1 MKKVLL
7 SLLLLLT
14 LSGCAHI
21 HMENSREEPVAL
33 QPRESLTTKIPELDG
48 PAITIAV
55 YGFQDK
61 TGQMKPNDKLAVFS
75 KAVTQGAE
83 VFLIKSLQD
92 SKNWFKVVERVGLD
106 NLIKERQLIR
116 NQREVYEGKDARPLK
131 PMTVAGVMIEGG
143 IIGYD
148 SNIRS
153 GGNGARFLG
162 IGGSQQY
169 RVDEIVISMRLI
181 SVNSGEVLLTSA
193 VSKTI
198 YSTQHNVG
206 VLRFVD
212 AGTKALELENG
223 MALNEPTT
231 YAVRVAIEQ
240 AVHDMIIEGEK
251 KGIWRFK
258 KPKPVVEQS
267 TPTVNAVPEKP
278 EEKKDEL
285 VQPQTSQAPQGAP
298 EPVPAAPIEPVGG
311 KSNEAIPGVE
321 PKKEEKVTRIVPIK
335 PEHLVVIDEKTE
347 AKAET
352 KTIIPSQELKSN
364 AELFAPRYL
373 AQDAFVYKEAN
384 EKSQR
389 TWLLKKGTELTII
402 SPGPEGWHL
411 VRDAEKRKGFVKQDV
426 LTNKQQ

>member
-1 MKKVLL
+1 MKRVLL
-7 SLLLLLT
+7 SLLIATT
-14 LSGCAHI
+14 LSGCATI
-21 HMENSREEPVAL
+21 HMEAGKEEPVAL
-33 QPRESLTTKIPELDG
+33 LPRENLTTKIPELDG
-48 PAITIAV
+48 PAIAIAV
-55 YGFQDK
+55 YGFTDK

-169 RVDEIVISMRLI
+169 RVDEITISMRLI
-181 SVNSGEVLLTSA
+181 SVNSGEVLITTA

-198 YSTQHNVG
+198 FSTQHNVG

-223 MALNEPTT
+223 QALNEPTT

-240 AVHDMIIEGEK
+240 AVYDMIVEGEK

-258 KPKPVVEQS
+258 KP
-267 TPTVNAVPEKP
+267 AAAARPEGVKV
-278 EEKKDEL
+278 EEKKDVVVQTQPISETKPEAVL
-285 VQPQTSQAPQGAP
+285 VPRVT
-298 EPVPAAPIEPVGG
+298 PIVTKEV
-311 KSNEAIPGVE
+311 
-321 PKKEEKVTRIVPIK
+321 KKEEPAPVADLK
-335 PEHLVVIDEKTE
+335 PVVSK
-347 AKAET
+347 
-352 KTIIPSQELKSN
+352 QELKIEPKPLFGQRKLKE
-364 AELFAPRYL
+364 AEYI
-373 AQDAFVYKEAN
+373 YKEPD
-384 EKSQR
+384 EKSQK
-389 TWLLKKGTELTII
+389 TWMFKKGAVVNVVQ
-402 SPGPEGWHL
+402 PGPEGWL
-411 VRDAEKRKGFVKQDV
+411 RITDSEKRGGWIRTEQLEEVK
-426 LTNKQQ
+426 

>member
-1 MKKVLL
+1 MKRVLL
-7 SLLLLLT
+7 SFIMAT
-14 LSGCAHI
+14 VLSGCAHVN
-21 HMENSREEPVAL
+21 MESGKEEPVAL
-33 QPRESLTTKIPELDG
+33 KPKENLTAKIPELDG
-48 PAITIAV
+48 PPITIAV

-116 NQREVYEGKDARPLK
+116 NQREVYEGKDAKPLK

-153 GGNGARFLG
+153 GGSGARFLG

-181 SVNSGEVLLTSA
+181 SVNSGEVLLTNA

-198 YSTQHNVG
+198 FSTQHNVG

-212 AGTKALELENG
+212 AGTQALELENG
-223 MALNEPTT
+223 QALNEPTT

-240 AVHDMIIEGEK
+240 AVYDMIVEGEK
-251 KGIWRFK
+251 KGIWRYK
-258 KPKPVVEQS
+258 KPGQAEVKKEEIKEEPKVE
-267 TPTVNAVPEKP
+267 VKV
-278 EEKKDEL
+278 EEKKDVV
-285 VQPQTSQAPQGAP
+285 VQPHPISETKP
-298 EPVPAAPIEPVGG
+298 EAVLVPRVTPI
-311 KSNEAIPGVE
+311 IT
-321 PKKEEKVTRIVPIK
+321 KEEKK
-335 PEHLVVIDEKTE
+335 DVVVQSQTQSQTKTE
-347 AKAET
+347 TAPSAAAEVKKEQAKDPVDLFGT
-352 KTIIPSQELKSN
+352 RLLK
-364 AELFAPRYL
+364 E
-373 AQDAFVYKEAN
+373 DAYVYKEADD
-384 EKSQR
+384 KSQR
-389 TWLLKKGTELTII
+389 TWQLKKGTELTII

-426 LTNKQQ
+426 LTNKQ

>member
-1 MKKVLL
+1 MLM
-7 SLLLLLT
+7 LT
-14 LSGCAHI
+14 LSGCAHV
-21 HMENSREEPVAL
+21 HMEAGKEDPVTL
-33 QPRESLTTKIPELDG
+33 LPRESLTSKIPELDG
-48 PAITIAV
+48 PPITIAV

-61 TGQMKPNDKLAVFS
+61 TGQMKANDRIAVFS

-106 NLIKERQLIR
+106 NLVKERQLIR
-116 NQREVYEGKDARPLK
+116 NQREVYEGKDAKPLK

-181 SVNSGEVLLTSA
+181 SVNSGEVLLTTA

-198 YSTQHNVG
+198 FSTQHNVG

-240 AVHDMIIEGEK
+240 AVYDMIVEGEK
-251 KGIWRFK
+251 RGIWRYK
-258 KPKPVVEQS
+258 KP
-267 TPTVNAVPEKP
+267 ALAARPEDL
-278 EEKKDEL
+278 KKE
-285 VQPQTSQAPQGAP
+285 
-298 EPVPAAPIEPVGG
+298 
-311 KSNEAIPGVE
+311 E
-321 PKKEEKVTRIVPIK
+321 PKKEVVKVEEKKEVVVQPQPKVSAPVVEAKVEEKKAEPNALFGQRKLKEAEFIYKDPNNKSQKTWMFKKDSVVNVVQPGSEGWVKVIDREKRGGWILNDRLEKV
-335 PEHLVVIDEKTE
+335 D
-347 AKAET
+347 
-352 KTIIPSQELKSN
+352 
-364 AELFAPRYL
+364 
-373 AQDAFVYKEAN
+373 
-384 EKSQR
+384 
-389 TWLLKKGTELTII
+389 
-402 SPGPEGWHL
+402 
-411 VRDAEKRKGFVKQDV
+411 
-426 LTNKQQ
+426 

>member
-1 MKKVLL
+1 MKRILL
-7 SLLLLLT
+7 SLLIATT
-14 LSGCAHI
+14 LSGCATI
-21 HMENSREEPVAL
+21 HMEAGKEEPVAL
-33 QPRESLTTKIPELDG
+33 LPRENLTTKIPELDG
-48 PAITIAV
+48 PAIAIAV
-55 YGFQDK
+55 YGFTDK

-169 RVDEIVISMRLI
+169 RVDEITISMRLI
-181 SVNSGEVLLTSA
+181 SVNSGEVLITTA

-198 YSTQHNVG
+198 FSTQHNVG

-223 MALNEPTT
+223 QALNEPTT

-240 AVHDMIIEGEK
+240 AVYDMIVEGEK
-251 KGIWRFK
+251 KGIWRYK
-258 KPKPVVEQS
+258 KPAAPARPEEVKVEEVKAEPKVEVKVEEKKEDVAQPLPKISAPVVEAKVEAKPAEPRPLFGQRRLKEAEFIYKEPNDKS
-267 TPTVNAVPEKP
+267 QKTWQFKKGTVV
-278 EEKKDEL
+278 DV
-285 VQPQTSQAPQGAP
+285 VQ
-298 EPVPAAPIEPVGG
+298 
-311 KSNEAIPGVE
+311 PGVE
-321 PKKEEKVTRIVPIK
+321 GWVRVT
-335 PEHLVVIDEKTE
+335 D
-347 AKAET
+347 
-352 KTIIPSQELKSN
+352 S
-364 AELFAPRYL
+364 
-373 AQDAFVYKEAN
+373 
-384 EKSQR
+384 
-389 TWLLKKGTELTII
+389 
-402 SPGPEGWHL
+402 
-411 VRDAEKRKGFVKQDV
+411 EKRGGWIRVEQMEEVK
-426 LTNKQQ
+426 

>member
-1 MKKVLL
+1 MKRVLL
-7 SLLLLLT
+7 SLLIVT
-14 LSGCAHI
+14 ALSGCATI
-21 HMENSREEPVAL
+21 HMDASREEPVAL

-181 SVNSGEVLLTSA
+181 SVNSGEVLLTTA

-198 YSTQHNVG
+198 FSTQHNVG

-240 AVHDMIIEGEK
+240 AVYDMIVEGEK
-251 KGIWRFK
+251 KGIWRYK
-258 KPKPVVEQS
+258 KVV
-267 TPTVNAVPEKP
+267 PAVVKEEIKV
-278 EEKKDEL
+278 EEKKDVVVEPQPITETKPEAVL
-285 VQPQTSQAPQGAP
+285 VPRVVPIVKKEEVKVEEKKDVVVQPQT
-298 EPVPAAPIEPVGG
+298 
-311 KSNEAIPGVE
+311 KSE
-321 PKKEEKVTRIVPIK
+321 T
-335 PEHLVVIDEKTE
+335 KTE
-347 AKAET
+347 AV
-352 KTIIPSQELKSN
+352 PSTATEVKKEQPKDPVDLFGTRVLK
-364 AELFAPRYL
+364 E
-373 AQDAFVYKEAN
+373 DAYVYKEAD

>member
-1 MKKVLL
+1 MDAGK
-7 SLLLLLT
+7 
-14 LSGCAHI
+14 
-21 HMENSREEPVAL
+21 EEPVAL
-33 QPRESLTTKIPELDG
+33 QPRESLTTKIPDLDG
-48 PAITIAV
+48 PPITIAV

-116 NQREVYEGKDARPLK
+116 NQREVYEGKDAKPLK

-181 SVNSGEVLLTSA
+181 SVNSGEVLLTTA

-198 YSTQHNVG
+198 FSTQHNVG
-206 VLRFVD
+206 MLRFVD

-240 AVHDMIIEGEK
+240 AVYDMIVEGEK
-251 KGIWRFK
+251 KGIWRYK
-258 KPKPVVEQS
+258 KPVPAVVKEE
-267 TPTVNAVPEKP
+267 PKIEVKV
-278 EEKKDEL
+278 EEKKDVVVEPQPISETKPEAVL
-285 VQPQTSQAPQGAP
+285 VSKVVPIALAEIKKEEVKAEEKKDVVVQPQT
-298 EPVPAAPIEPVGG
+298 
-311 KSNEAIPGVE
+311 KS
-321 PKKEEKVTRIVPIK
+321 
-335 PEHLVVIDEKTE
+335 
-347 AKAET
+347 ET
-352 KTIIPSQELKSN
+352 KTQALPGAATEVKKEQPKDPVDLFGTRILK
-364 AELFAPRYL
+364 E
-373 AQDAFVYKEAN
+373 DAYVYKEAD

-389 TWLLKKGTELTII
+389 TWQLKKGTELTII

>member
-1 MKKVLL
+1 
-7 SLLLLLT
+7 
-14 LSGCAHI
+14 
-21 HMENSREEPVAL
+21 MEASKEEPVTL
-33 QPRESLTTKIPELDG
+33 QPRESLTTKIPDLDG
-48 PAITIAV
+48 PPITIAV

-61 TGQMKPNDKLAVFS
+61 TGQMKPSDRLALFS

-106 NLIKERQLIR
+106 NLVKERQLIR

-181 SVNSGEVLLTSA
+181 SVNSGEVLLTTA

-198 YSTQHNVG
+198 FSTQHNVG

-240 AVHDMIIEGEK
+240 AVYDMIVEGEK
-251 KGIWRFK
+251 KGLWRYK
-258 KPKPVVEQS
+258 KPAGAS
-267 TPTVNAVPEKP
+267 RPEEVKV
-278 EEKKDEL
+278 EEKKDVV
-285 VQPQTSQAPQGAP
+285 VQSQTKP
-298 EPVPAAPIEPVGG
+298 ETKTEAAPRAAAEV
-311 KSNEAIPGVE
+311 
-321 PKKEEKVTRIVPIK
+321 KKEEPRP
-335 PEHLVVIDEKTE
+335 
-347 AKAET
+347 
-352 KTIIPSQELKSN
+352 
-364 AELFAPRYL
+364 LFGQRRL
-373 AQDAFVYKEAN
+373 KEA
-384 EKSQR
+384 EFIYKDATDKSQK
-389 TWLLKKGTELTII
+389 TWQFKKGTVVDVVQ
-402 SPGPEGWHL
+402 PGSEGW
-411 VRDAEKRKGFVKQDV
+411 VRVVDSEKRGGWVMNDRLEKID
-426 LTNKQQ
+426 

>member
-1 MKKVLL
+1 MKRLLL
-7 SLLLLLT
+7 SLLIVST
-14 LSGCAHI
+14 LSGCATI
-21 HMENSREEPVAL
+21 HMEAAKEEPVAL
-33 QPRESLTTKIPELDG
+33 KPRENLTTKIPQLDG
-48 PAITIAV
+48 PPIAIAV

-61 TGQMKPNDKLAVFS
+61 TGQMKPNDRLAVFS

-169 RVDEIVISMRLI
+169 RVDEIVISLRLI
-181 SVNSGEVLLTSA
+181 SVNSGEVLLTNA

-223 MALNEPTT
+223 QALNEPTT
-231 YAVRVAIEQ
+231 YAVRVSIEQ
-240 AVHDMIIEGEK
+240 AVYDMIVEGEK
-251 KGIWRFK
+251 KGLWRFK
-258 KPKPVVEQS
+258 NPVIQTAPVV
-267 TPTVNAVPEKP
+267 K

-285 VQPQTSQAPQGAP
+285 VQTQTSQTPAAVEKPADSAPAP
-298 EPVPAAPIEPVGG
+298 VEPVQRENNEGNKIE
-311 KSNEAIPGVE
+311 NTVE
-321 PKKEEKVTRIVPIK
+321 DKKVEIK
-335 PEHLVVIDEKTE
+335 LPMYLKTD
-347 AKAET
+347 
-352 KTIIPSQELKSN
+352 S
-364 AELFAPRYL
+364 
-373 AQDAFVYKEAN
+373 FVYKEPN

-389 TWLLKKGTELTII
+389 TWQLKKGTEFNII
-402 SPGPEGWHL
+402 SPGPEGWYY
-411 VRDAEKRKGFVKQDV
+411 VVDAEKRKGYVRTDV
-426 LTNKQQ
+426 LSEHKP

>member
-1 MKKVLL
+1 MKRVLL
-7 SLLLLLT
+7 SLLVLLT
-14 LSGCAHI
+14 LSGCATI
-21 HMENSREEPVAL
+21 HMDASREEPVAL

-181 SVNSGEVLLTSA
+181 SVNSGEVLLTTA

-198 YSTQHNVG
+198 FSTQHNVG

-240 AVHDMIIEGEK
+240 AVYDMIVEGEK
-251 KGIWRFK
+251 KGIWRYK
-258 KPKPVVEQS
+258 KVVPPVVKEE
-267 TPTVNAVPEKP
+267 VKVEEVKVEEVKVEEVKVEEVKV
-278 EEKKDEL
+278 EEKKDVV
-285 VQPQTSQAPQGAP
+285 VQPQT
-298 EPVPAAPIEPVGG
+298 
-311 KSNEAIPGVE
+311 KS
-321 PKKEEKVTRIVPIK
+321 
-335 PEHLVVIDEKTE
+335 
-347 AKAET
+347 ET
-352 KTIIPSQELKSN
+352 KTQTVPSAAAEVKKAPADLFGTRVLK
-364 AELFAPRYL
+364 E
-373 AQDAFVYKEAN
+373 DAYVYKEADD
-384 EKSQR
+384 KSQR
-389 TWLLKKGTELTII
+389 TWQLKKGTELTII

-411 VRDAEKRKGFVKQDV
+411 VRDAEKRKGYVKQDV
-426 LTNKQQ
+426 LINKQ

>member
-7 SLLLLLT
+7 SLLIAT
-14 LSGCAHI
+14 ALSGCATI
-21 HMENSREEPVAL
+21 HMDTGKEDPVAL
-33 QPRESLTTKIPELDG
+33 LPRENLTTKIPELDG
-48 PAITIAV
+48 PAIAIAV
-55 YGFQDK
+55 YGFTDK

-169 RVDEIVISMRLI
+169 RVDEITISMRLI
-181 SVNSGEVLLTSA
+181 SVNSGEVLLTTA

-198 YSTQHNVG
+198 FSTQHNVG

-223 MALNEPTT
+223 QALNEPTT

-240 AVHDMIIEGEK
+240 AVYDM
-251 KGIWRFK
+251 K
-258 KPKPVVEQS
+258 KP
-267 TPTVNAVPEKP
+267 AAAARPEDLKV
-278 EEKKDEL
+278 EEKKDVVVQSQPISETKPEAVL
-285 VQPQTSQAPQGAP
+285 VPRVTPIVTKEVKKEEVKVEEKKDVVVQPQT
-298 EPVPAAPIEPVGG
+298 
-311 KSNEAIPGVE
+311 KS
-321 PKKEEKVTRIVPIK
+321 
-335 PEHLVVIDEKTE
+335 
-347 AKAET
+347 ET
-352 KTIIPSQELKSN
+352 KTQAVPSAAAEVKKDPVDLFGTRVLK
-364 AELFAPRYL
+364 E
-373 AQDAFVYKEAN
+373 DAFVYKDAD

-389 TWLLKKGTELTII
+389 TWQLKKGTELTII

>member
-1 MKKVLL
+1 MKRLAL
-7 SLLLLLT
+7 SLLVALT
-14 LSGCAHI
+14 LSGCATI
-21 HMENSREEPVAL
+21 HMDAGKEEPVAL
-33 QPRESLTTKIPELDG
+33 LPRENLTTKIPDLDG
-48 PAITIAV
+48 PPIAIAV
-55 YGFQDK
+55 YGFTDK

-181 SVNSGEVLLTSA
+181 SVNSGEVLLTTA

-198 YSTQHNVG
+198 FSTQHNVG
-206 VLRFVD
+206 MLRFVD

-240 AVHDMIIEGEK
+240 AVYDMIIEGEK

-258 KPKPVVEQS
+258 KPGQAEVKKEEIKAEPKVE
-267 TPTVNAVPEKP
+267 VKI
-278 EEKKDEL
+278 EEKKDVVAQIQPITETKPEAEL
-285 VQPQTSQAPQGAP
+285 VSRVVPRISKEVKKEEVKVEEKKDVVVQPQT
-298 EPVPAAPIEPVGG
+298 
-311 KSNEAIPGVE
+311 KSE
-321 PKKEEKVTRIVPIK
+321 T
-335 PEHLVVIDEKTE
+335 KTE
-347 AKAET
+347 AV
-352 KTIIPSQELKSN
+352 PSAATEVKKEQPKDPVDLFGTRVLK
-364 AELFAPRYL
+364 E
-373 AQDAFVYKEAN
+373 DAYVYKEAD

-389 TWLLKKGTELTII
+389 TWQLKKGTELTII

>member
-1 MKKVLL
+1 MKYIW
-7 SLLLLLT
+7 SLLFT
-14 LSGCAHI
+14 VALSGCANI
-21 HMENSREEPVAL
+21 HMDLGKEDPVAL
-33 QPRESLTTKIPELDG
+33 KPRENLIVNLPEIDG
-48 PAITIAV
+48 PPLTIAV

-61 TGQMKPNDKLAVFS
+61 TGQMKPNDRLAVFS

-92 SKNWFKVVERVGLD
+92 AKTWFKVVERVGLD

-169 RVDEIVISMRLI
+169 RVDEIVISLRLV
-181 SVNSGEVLLTSA
+181 SVNSGEVLLSNA

-223 MALNEPTT
+223 SALNEPTT

-251 KGIWRFK
+251 KGLWRFK
-258 KPKPVVEQS
+258 KS
-267 TPTVNAVPEKP
+267 KP
-278 EEKKDEL
+278 EPAPVPVSIKENKDEL
-285 VQPQTSQAPQGAP
+285 VQPQTVTTPQTAPDSTPAPRDTSQSKSHEGSQVVAAAASE
-298 EPVPAAPIEPVGG
+298 EPVKKLDPVTVVDPVPLTG
-311 KSNEAIPGVE
+311 PVYL
-321 PKKEEKVTRIVPIK
+321 KE
-335 PEHLVVIDEKTE
+335 
-347 AKAET
+347 
-352 KTIIPSQELKSN
+352 
-364 AELFAPRYL
+364 
-373 AQDAFVYKEAN
+373 DAYVYKEPN

-389 TWLLKKGTELTII
+389 TWLLKKGTELSIQ
-402 SPGPEGWHL
+402 SSGPTDWYFVQDEQ
-411 VRDAEKRKGFVKQDV
+411 RRRGFVKIDV
-426 LTNKQQ
+426 LSVHKLKN

>member
-1 MKKVLL
+1 MKQF
-7 SLLLLLT
+7 LLLALVVLT
-14 LSGCAHI
+14 FSGCAHI
-21 HMENSREEPVAL
+21 HMEGGKEEPVAL
-33 QPRESLTTKIPELDG
+33 LPRESLTTKIPELDG

-198 YSTQHNVG
+198 FSTQHNVG

-240 AVHDMIIEGEK
+240 AVYDMIIEGEK

-258 KPKPVVEQS
+258 KPGQIEIKQEVKV
-267 TPTVNAVPEKP
+267 
-278 EEKKDEL
+278 EEKKDVVVQTQPISETKPETEL
-285 VQPQTSQAPQGAP
+285 VSKVM
-298 EPVPAAPIEPVGG
+298 PVVPV
-311 KSNEAIPGVE
+311 V
-321 PKKEEKVTRIVPIK
+321 KKE
-335 PEHLVVIDEKTE
+335 
-347 AKAET
+347 
-352 KTIIPSQELKSN
+352 QLKDPVD
-364 AELFAPRYL
+364 LFGIRLLKEDAYL
-373 AQDAFVYKEAN
+373 YKEADD
-384 EKSQR
+384 KSQK
-389 TWLLKKGTELTII
+389 TWQLKKGTELTII

-426 LTNKQQ
+426 LANKQQ

>member
-1 MKKVLL
+1 MKLIL
-7 SLLLLLT
+7 SLLLVT
-14 LSGCAHI
+14 ILSGCATI
-21 HMENSREEPVAL
+21 DMTASKEEPVAL
-33 QPRESLTTKIPELDG
+33 TPRESLTNKIPQLDG
-48 PAITIAV
+48 PPMTIAV
-55 YGFQDK
+55 YGFTDK
-61 TGQMKPNDKLAVFS
+61 TGQMKPNDRLAVFS
-75 KAVTQGAE
+75 KAVTQGSE
-83 VFLIKSLQD
+83 VFLIKALQD

-169 RVDEIVISMRLI
+169 RVDEIVISLRLV
-181 SVNSGEVLLTSA
+181 SVNSGEVLISNA

-223 MALNEPTT
+223 QALNEPTT

-240 AVHDMIIEGEK
+240 AVYDMIIEGEK
-251 KGIWRFK
+251 KGLWRFK
-258 KPKPVVEQS
+258 KPVVQSEPVV
-267 TPTVNAVPEKP
+267 K

-285 VQPQTSQAPQGAP
+285 VQPQTSPTPERAP
-298 EPVPAAPIEPVGG
+298 EPVPPAPIEPVSG
-311 KSNEAIPGVE
+311 KSNETSQTVE
-321 PKKEEKVTRIVPIK
+321 PKAEKITRIVPIQ
-335 PEHLVVIDEKTE
+335 PEHLVVVGKV
-347 AKAET
+347 ET
-352 KTIIPSQELKSN
+352 DTTPVIKPTVQLWSS
-364 AELFAPRYL
+364 RYL
-373 AQDAFVYKEAN
+373 KEDSFVYKEPN

-389 TWLLKKGTELTII
+389 TWQLKKGTEFNII
-402 SPGPEGWHL
+402 SPGPEGWHY
-411 VRDAEKRKGFVKQDV
+411 VVDAEKRKGYVRTDV
-426 LTNKQQ
+426 LSEHKP